1 VLAAL
6 RPDLQATLLEP
17 RMRRWAFLREAARAM
32 DLAVDVRR
40 QRHDEYDGPPAAT
53 VAVRALR
60 LPTGEIA
67 PLVAR
72 GGRLLVIGAAL
83 PAHPELAAEDWGL
96 PGVHVFTRR

>member
-1 VLAAL
+1 
-6 RPDLQATLLEP
+6 
-17 RMRRWAFLREAARAM
+17 
-32 DLAVDVRR
+32 
-40 QRHDEYDGPPAAT
+40 
-53 VAVRALR
+53 